1 MPALPRVN
9 DYSFWKALKGTY
21 NGGNASFVVEGIPVT
36 VEAAVADSLPVEV
49 ILGTNAGGATR
60 KTSWFCVLRSRRR
73 YGGDNKVE
81 ETIGNAGKRIEL
93 LMPFMLSS
101 SEMQVLCTIGGFKPS
116 ASGTLLFFCQ
126 CDVVYP
132 LSSQWDHHSLQCCP
146 VVHNLQLSTQYSF
159 VEAACTTAGC
169 QTGGVANVTTLD
181 SAPVGQ
187 APPSSSIPIPLPCP
201 SNGMLPSNPNMS
213 SLPTPCTIES
223 PALSPSQRC
232 GDLLRRSILFYQ
244 INSVMT
250 DFLGVK
256 LHGGLPWLIFDVG
269 SGPAVVV
276 SNSTRTF
283 NDGQWHTGYVV
294 LFEQASNTFSVTVD
308 RVHMAAITA
317 DHETPDGFDAVPVQ
331 NVGSTYIIV
340 SWNLPTDSNGILIN
354 FSLYCNGA
362 LAGVLPLT
370 VISYNTT
377 GLLPFTLYMYM
388 SSSHARRHCT
398 LVGMGVISAAAS
410 LPRPYRG
417 AYSHSPIPQL
427 EQDVVAPG
435 HKEHEEPLA
444 VSIPSHH
451 WMENYS
457 SLGSKFRSRLG
468 GVTSSQNAA

>member
-1 MPALPRVN
+1 MMH
-9 DYSFWKALKGTY
+9 
-21 NGGNASFVVEGIPVT
+21 
-36 VEAAVADSLPVEV
+36 
-49 ILGTNAGGATR
+49 AG
-60 KTSWFCVLRSRRR
+60 
-73 YGGDNKVE
+73 
-81 ETIGNAGKRIEL
+81 IEL

-101 SEMQVLCTIGGFKPS
+101 SEMQVLCTCGPS
-116 ASGTLLFFCQ
+116 S
-126 CDVVYP
+126 P
-132 LSSQWDHHSLQCCP
+132 LILNTNSSSMSLQWNAP
-146 VVHNLQLSTQYSF
+146 LQPEYVITAYTLHHRVPSF
-159 VEAACTTAGC
+159 KSQSEMWG
-169 QTGGVANVTTLD
+169 
-181 SAPVGQ
+181 
-187 APPSSSIPIPLPCP
+187 PPSTATVQFHIYNP
-201 SNGMLPSNPNMS
+201 S
-213 SLPTPCTIES
+213 
-223 PALSPSQRC
+223 
-232 GDLLRRSILFYQ
+232 SILFYQ

-283 NDGQWHTGYVV
+283 ND
-294 LFEQASNTFSVTVD
+294 A
-308 RVHMAAITA
+308 
-317 DHETPDGFDAVPVQ
+317 PDGFDAVPVQ

-377 GLLPFTLYMYM
+377 GLLPFTLYMYIM
-388 SSSHARRHCT
+388 LSVGQVLQSCPQALHSSWNGRHQCC
-398 LVGMGVISAAAS
+398 SQPA
-410 LPRPYRG
+410 
-417 AYSHSPIPQL
+417 Q
-427 EQDVVAPG
+427 VVAPG